1 MFRLCCGK
9 YSTAVVEL
17 VAEKIRNVP
26 APSAP
31 FAIQDNDNTAPLTY
45 RLFGRPLTKTKK
57 EGKDQEEAKE
67 NVTTKKNQKAK
78 KSRRWRCRK
87 NRCRVS
93 PAPQEEE
100 TPEKEREPVK
110 DEGIPQALS
119 VKKEEVAV
127 TTEKKLRSEHIKCLG
142 FPNPAQ
148 ICYINSSLQSLL
160 TLEDFVTAI
169 SHQEQVWSLI
179 PEAAVLRTFNNIS
192 EHHFSGDAQ
201 EKLRLLAAFKR
212 AVALWAPEFGDHQ
225 QKVSE
230 QIQWCVVSSDSFSF
244 KLCTTVLCVC
254 VYLQDAHEF
263 LTAVLDQI
271 RYWGPQLQVLTAGMG
286 RAYSCPVEDHLMFKM
301 RNTRTCK
308 SCGAGSTREEDF
320 TNLSLDLPA
329 GGGTV
334 EKMLDNYLME
344 TELEYRC
351 ECGATKSGQCSSFAT
366 LPRVLVL
373 HLKRFRYT
381 PTFQLEKIH
390 DPVDLQRELV
400 VSSGQDGAC
409 YSLVS
414 TINHI
419 GTTAR
424 SGHYICDGV
433 DPDVG
438 PVDLTDRW
446 FTYNDTVVTQTSGV
460 NVCNQR
466 QRSSYILFYRRHP
479 ED

>member
-1 MFRLCCGK
+1 MSL
-9 YSTAVVEL
+9 L
-17 VAEKIRNVP
+17 P
-26 APSAP
+26 ALPLPSRTTT
-31 FAIQDNDNTAPLTY
+31 IQPTLRY
-45 RLFGRPLTKTKK
+45 RLFGRPLTKIKK
-57 EGKDQEEAKE
+57 EGKDQEEDKE
-67 NVTTKKNQKAK
+67 NVTTKKNKKAK
-78 KSRRWRCRK
+78 KSRRWRCCK
-87 NRCRVS
+87 NRCCVS

-100 TPEKEREPVK
+100 TPEKCHLSASQHEVVATKRPVEKEEEPVK
-110 DEGIPQALS
+110 DDRFPQALLT
-119 VKKEEVAV
+119 KKDKVAV
-127 TTEKKLRSEHIKCLG
+127 TTQKKLRSDHIKCLG

-179 PEAAVLRTFNNIS
+179 PEAAVLRTFKNIS
-192 EHHFSGDAQ
+192 EHHFSSDAQ

-225 QKVSE
+225 QK
-230 QIQWCVVSSDSFSF
+230 
-244 KLCTTVLCVC
+244 
-254 VYLQDAHEF
+254 DAHEF
-263 LTAVLDQI
+263 LTVVFDQI

-286 RAYSCPVEDHLMFKM
+286 MAYSCPVEDHLMFKM

-334 EKMLDNYLME
+334 ENMLDNYLME

-351 ECGATKSGQCSSFAT
+351 ECGATKSGQRSSFAT

-390 DPVDLQRELV
+390 DAVNLQRELV
-400 VSSGQDGAC
+400 VSSGQHGAC

-419 GTTAR
+419 GATAR

>member
-1 MFRLCCGK
+1 MLGRKL
-9 YSTAVVEL
+9 L
-17 VAEKIRNVP
+17 
-26 APSAP
+26 PS
-31 FAIQDNDNTAPLTY
+31 FY
-45 RLFGRPLTKTKK
+45 
-57 EGKDQEEAKE
+57 
-67 NVTTKKNQKAK
+67 
-78 KSRRWRCRK
+78 
-87 NRCRVS
+87 
-93 PAPQEEE
+93 
-100 TPEKEREPVK
+100 
-110 DEGIPQALS
+110 
-119 VKKEEVAV
+119 
-127 TTEKKLRSEHIKCLG
+127 
-142 FPNPAQ
+142 
-148 ICYINSSLQSLL
+148 
-160 TLEDFVTAI
+160 
-169 SHQEQVWSLI
+169 
-179 PEAAVLRTFNNIS
+179 
-192 EHHFSGDAQ
+192 
-201 EKLRLLAAFKR
+201 AFKR

-225 QKVSE
+225 QK
-230 QIQWCVVSSDSFSF
+230 
-244 KLCTTVLCVC
+244 
-254 VYLQDAHEF
+254 DAHEF

-286 RAYSCPVEDHLMFKM
+286 IPRNIQRDHEVMDM
-301 RNTRTCK
+301 Y
-308 SCGAGSTREEDF
+308 
-320 TNLSLDLPA
+320 
-329 GGGTV
+329 V
-334 EKMLDNYLME
+334 MQE

-419 GTTAR
+419 GATAR

-446 FTYNDTVVTQTSGV
+446 FTYNDTVVTQTSSV

-466 QRSSYILFYRRHP
+466 QRSSYVLFYRRQVRG
-479 ED
+479 

>member
-31 FAIQDNDNTAPLTY
+31 FAIQDNDNTAPLRY

-57 EGKDQEEAKE
+57 EGKDQEEDKE

-78 KSRRWRCRK
+78 KSRRWRCCK

-100 TPEKEREPVK
+100 EKEKCHLSASQDEVVAIKRPMEKEEEPLK
-110 DEGIPQALS
+110 DEGIPQAMS
-119 VKKEEVAV
+119 AKMEEVAV
-127 TTEKKLRSEHIKCLG
+127 TTERKLRSEHIKCLG

-179 PEAAVLRTFNNIS
+179 PEAAVLRTFKNIS

-225 QKVSE
+225 QK
-230 QIQWCVVSSDSFSF
+230 
-244 KLCTTVLCVC
+244 
-254 VYLQDAHEF
+254 DAHEF

-286 RAYSCPVEDHLMFKM
+286 MAYSCPVEDHLMFKM

-308 SCGAGSTREEDF
+308 SCNAGSTREEDF
-320 TNLSLDLPA
+320 TNLSLDLPP

-390 DPVDLQRELV
+390 DPVDLRRELV
-400 VSSGQDGAC
+400 VSSGQNGAC
-409 YSLVS
+409 YSLIS

-419 GTTAR
+419 GATAR
-424 SGHYICDGV
+424 SGHYICDGA

-466 QRSSYILFYRRHP
+466 QRSSYILFYRRQP

>member
-31 FAIQDNDNTAPLTY
+31 FAIQDNDSTAPLRY

-57 EGKDQEEAKE
+57 EEKGQEENKE
-67 NVTTKKNQKAK
+67 NVTTKKKKAK
-78 KSRRWRCRK
+78 KSRRWRCCK

-93 PAPQEEE
+93 PTPQEEE
-100 TPEKEREPVK
+100 TPEKSQDEVVAVKRPMEKEKEPMK

-119 VKKEEVAV
+119 TKKEEVTV
-127 TTEKKLRSEHIKCLG
+127 TTQKKLRSEHIKCLG

-179 PEAAVLRTFNNIS
+179 PEAAVLRTFKNIS

-225 QKVSE
+225 QK
-230 QIQWCVVSSDSFSF
+230 
-244 KLCTTVLCVC
+244 
-254 VYLQDAHEF
+254 DAHEF
-263 LTAVLDQI
+263 LTAVLEQM

-286 RAYSCPVEDHLMFKM
+286 MAYSCPVEDHLMFKI

-308 SCGAGSTREEDF
+308 R
-320 TNLSLDLPA
+320 
-329 GGGTV
+329 
-334 EKMLDNYLME
+334 
-344 TELEYRC
+344 
-351 ECGATKSGQCSSFAT
+351 
-366 LPRVLVL
+366 
-373 HLKRFRYT
+373 
-381 PTFQLEKIH
+381 
-390 DPVDLQRELV
+390 
-400 VSSGQDGAC
+400 
-409 YSLVS
+409 
-414 TINHI
+414 
-419 GTTAR
+419 
-424 SGHYICDGV
+424 
-433 DPDVG
+433 
-438 PVDLTDRW
+438 
-446 FTYNDTVVTQTSGV
+446 
-460 NVCNQR
+460 
-466 QRSSYILFYRRHP
+466 
-479 ED
+479 